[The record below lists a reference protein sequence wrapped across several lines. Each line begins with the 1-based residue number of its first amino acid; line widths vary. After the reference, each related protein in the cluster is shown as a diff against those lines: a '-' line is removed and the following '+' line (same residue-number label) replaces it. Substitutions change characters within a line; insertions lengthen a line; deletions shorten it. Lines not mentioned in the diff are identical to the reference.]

1 VVLEQARRSIENNET
16 IQVHVKVTQGLH
28 KSHMVILTK
37 EGDNQSSD
45 EI

>member
-1 VVLEQARRSIENNET
+1 
-16 IQVHVKVTQGLH
+16 VTQRLH

-37 EGDNQSSD
+37 EGDIHSSD

>member
-1 VVLEQARRSIENNET
+1 
-16 IQVHVKVTQGLH
+16 VTQGLH

-37 EGDNQSSD
+37 EEDNQCPD